1 MKIFNETKKNSIL
14 YSNYKSEL
22 NQSSKIQD
30 SSFDSKANKNNKF
43 NNYGNYTK
51 NNNNKFDDNS
61 FFNKKYKNEY
71 NKEKNNNKNDINNIS
86 NYSNN
91 NNNNY
96 NKMKSFLKNGEMPG
110 VRMYNQYINHK
121 KKKEQKI
128 KQIKDE
134 EEKLESKELKF
145 KPEINKNYGKNSEI
159 NYYPG
164 KIEDK
169 LIAYGNKYKEKILIK
184 NKENTVE
191 KEHRPKL
198 TKETEILGK
207 IKRKNREENLPN
219 HIILINPDY
228 LVEPIKRNKTN
239 RTIVEDNLLF
249 SFNKNNFSNKNR
261 SKSFDKFKIKK
272 KYYKTIYNPL
282 HPVKRKTTKIL
293 GRKIPLPQLTPDKN
307 LYDYLYIEAKL
318 LKEKKDLERLTQM
331 SKIYTFKP
339 NLSKSMDKY
348 KNKKLNKNKK
358 NVFDR
363 LYMVQNLKGRNI
375 KTPDTKNNN
384 NRNLFKPLITR
395 GPLNPNQRDLS
406 FENDINYKKLIND
419 KKLEEIEENK
429 KKNENKKKYIEK
441 MNRLIFEANKLKY
454 KELFSMLDSDN
465 DGLISYKKIKISVLD
480 NKKLVAL
487 TPIFQ
492 ELQYNGVQMD
502 VETFCEKADNIQE
515 LKDLTESELNY
526 N

>member
-1 MKIFNETKKNSIL
+1 
-14 YSNYKSEL
+14 
-22 NQSSKIQD
+22 
-30 SSFDSKANKNNKF
+30 
-43 NNYGNYTK
+43 
-51 NNNNKFDDNS
+51 
-61 FFNKKYKNEY
+61 
-71 NKEKNNNKNDINNIS
+71 
-86 NYSNN
+86 
-91 NNNNY
+91 
-96 NKMKSFLKNGEMPG
+96 
-110 VRMYNQYINHK
+110 
-121 KKKEQKI
+121 
-128 KQIKDE
+128 
-134 EEKLESKELKF
+134 
-145 KPEINKNYGKNSEI
+145 
-159 NYYPG
+159 
-164 KIEDK
+164 
-169 LIAYGNKYKEKILIK
+169 
-184 NKENTVE
+184 
-191 KEHRPKL
+191 
-198 TKETEILGK
+198 
-207 IKRKNREENLPN
+207 
-219 HIILINPDY
+219 
-228 LVEPIKRNKTN
+228 
-239 RTIVEDNLLF
+239 
-249 SFNKNNFSNKNR
+249 
-261 SKSFDKFKIKK
+261 
-272 KYYKTIYNPL
+272 
-282 HPVKRKTTKIL
+282 
-293 GRKIPLPQLTPDKN
+293 
-307 LYDYLYIEAKL
+307 
-318 LKEKKDLERLTQM
+318 M